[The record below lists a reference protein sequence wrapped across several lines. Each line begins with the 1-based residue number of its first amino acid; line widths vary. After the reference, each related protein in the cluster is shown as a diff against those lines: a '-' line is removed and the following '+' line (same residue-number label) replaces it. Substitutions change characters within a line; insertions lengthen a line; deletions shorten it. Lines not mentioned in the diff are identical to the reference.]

1 MPAPLL
7 TNERPAEAMRDARS
21 GSGRGYLIRTHRV
34 DPPARFPR
42 EKGDAEAGASATMS
56 GSGVPKRTV
65 VDVSAADVSPDAPA
79 LAEIGDS
86 LVVAWRAIGVQAA
99 TGPRPGS
106 RAALDAAEIS
116 RELPA
121 GINALGHAPG
131 QFAGRMV
138 EAIALLLQSIG
149 TQLRAEPL
157 IPLAVWPLVRAELEH
172 AGRVA
177 WLLEP
182 FTGENAA
189 SRRAARA
196 LLEHAS
202 SLQREKYTAG
212 KHSRSMEKAFKR
224 HRDGLLDR
232 VKTVFADVHTPLE
245 KIEQVGEWRIGGEE
259 MLGLGKAIDL
269 FVALNFDKGS
279 GIYDVLS
286 DRSHPSVT
294 SLALQSTSQE
304 VDGVLSWTYPV
315 DPAVLDFQVRLGCL
329 VLYKSAYALAS
340 YYGLDASPLER
351 WADSVPAH
359 WFREEPATS

>member
-1 MPAPLL
+1 M
-7 TNERPAEAMRDARS
+7 
-21 GSGRGYLIRTHRV
+21 
-34 DPPARFPR
+34 
-42 EKGDAEAGASATMS
+42 
-56 GSGVPKRTV
+56 
-65 VDVSAADVSPDAPA
+65 SPDAPA

-86 LVVAWRAIGVQAA
+86 LVVAWRAIGAQADG
-99 TGPRPGS
+99 GPRSGS

-121 GINALGHAPG
+121 GIDVLGHAPG

-138 EAIALLLQSIG
+138 EAVALLLQSIG
-149 TQLRAEPL
+149 SQLRADPL

-182 FTGENAA
+182 LTGENAA

-212 KHSRSMEKAFKR
+212 KHSMPMEKAFKR
-224 HRDGLLDR
+224 HRDGLLSQI
-232 VKTVFADVHTPLE
+232 KTVFSDVHTPLGTPDE
-245 KIEQVGEWRIGGEE
+245 IGEWRIGGEE
-259 MLGLGKAIDL
+259 ILGLGKATSL
-269 FVALNFDKGS
+269 FVTLNFTEGS

-294 SLALQSTSQE
+294 SLTLQSTSHE
-304 VDGVLSWTYPV
+304 VDGETSWTYPV

-329 VLYKSAYALAS
+329 VLYKSAYTLAN
-340 YYGLDASPLER
+340 YYDLDASLLDR
-351 WADSVPAH
+351 WADTAPAH
-359 WFREEPATS
+359 WFHEPAAS